1 MKQLPGK
8 AKMYPIIKR
17 AMLIV
22 ITFLV
27 TDNRL
32 KNLYIGFI

>member
-1 MKQLPGK
+1 
-8 AKMYPIIKR
+8 MYPIIKR
-17 AMLIV
+17 VMLIV

-32 KNLYIGFI
+32 KNFIGFI